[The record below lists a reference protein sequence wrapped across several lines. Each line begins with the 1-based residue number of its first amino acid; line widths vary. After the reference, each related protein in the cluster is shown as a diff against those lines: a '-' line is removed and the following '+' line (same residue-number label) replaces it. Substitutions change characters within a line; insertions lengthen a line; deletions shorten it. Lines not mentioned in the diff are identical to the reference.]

1 MVKFSTRFN
10 RLSQVRSKMDQR
22 DNVDRLSYVDSTKMV
37 QRMILE
43 GQNLN
48 AYRAAAQR
56 AGMYKLDD
64 LEKDEKVPALPVYQE
79 DPVILSGIQK
89 VYESEFKDSVESR
102 QAEQDSTLAP
112 VEKSKVDT
120 PVVSE

>member
-1 MVKFSTRFN
+1 MVKFSTRYN
-10 RLSQVRSKMDQR
+10 RVAQVRSKMDQR

-56 AGMYKLDD
+56 AGMYKLED
-64 LEKDEKVPALPVYQE
+64 LEKDENVPAMPVYQE
-79 DPVILSGIQK
+79 DPVIMDAVKQS
-89 VYESEFKDSVESR
+89 YESELKDSVESR
-102 QAEQDSTLAP
+102 QAVQEVTPAP
-112 VEKSKVDT
+112 VEESKVDT
-120 PVVSE
+120 PAVSE